1 MPAMTLQPQ
10 RQALGAIQA
19 NRQAP
24 VLQASAKP
32 SAGMAKYVKAG
43 FHMKGQQPAPEAPK
57 QQPLQQSAPQ
67 QHPPQQQ
74 MPKVLPQK
82 VAPVI
87 IKQQQQMKA
96 AHARTQMPV
105 RRSAPPQEEKMM
117 VIEVVRKPPMPDTV
131 HAEAARGFMPVR
143 KDATMQRPLAG
154 SAPVQGQYSHYAS
167 TKSDISVGK
176 TISVKETTFITGP
189 MMAKTKSFQLEDVP
203 AQVQIQPPTPLAPAH
218 ARNRA
223 EDIKQANLVEQWL
236 ANQQPPAAP
245 PAPRSENGDARSTRS
260 ADSRSGFECEVKN
273 VGSTRSSRTYD
284 QMPAPGSFMQGGP
297 GEGPGLVC

>member
-1 MPAMTLQPQ
+1 MTIQPQ
-10 RQALGAIQA
+10 RQALGAIQG

-24 VLQASAKP
+24 VQQASAKP
-32 SAGMAKYVKAG
+32 GAGMAQYAKAG
-43 FHMKGQQPAPEAPK
+43 YHMKGQKPASEAPK
-57 QQPLQQSAPQ
+57 QQPPQQSAPPQ
-67 QHPPQQQ
+67 MPPQQQ

-87 IKQQQQMKA
+87 IKQPQQMKA
-96 AHARTQMPV
+96 APAPARTQVPV
-105 RRSAPPQEEKMM
+105 RRSAPPQEENMV
-117 VIEVVRKPPMPDTV
+117 VIEVVRKPPLPDTV
-131 HAEAARGFMPVR
+131 HAEAARGFMPMR
-143 KDATMQRPLAG
+143 KDAIMQRPLAG
-154 SAPVQGQYSHYAS
+154 SAPAQGTYSHYAS

-189 MMAKTKSFQLEDVP
+189 LKAKTKSFQLEDVP
-203 AQVQIQPPTPLAPAH
+203 AQVQIQPPTPLAPAY

-236 ANQQPPAAP
+236 ANQQPPPAP
-245 PAPRSENGDARSTRS
+245 PAPRSENGDARSIRS
-260 ADSRSGFECEVKN
+260 ADSHSGFECEVKN